1 VEQFERIRRD
11 ARDDE
16 MSIRALADKHRV
28 HRRTVRSALADAVPP
43 VRQPPR
49 RSAPVLGP
57 YEDTIRGWLVQ
68 DLTAPRK
75 QRHTARRIWQRLLE
89 EQGAVVAESSVRN
102 LVALL
107 RVEVYGGH
115 AQVLVPQTHPPA
127 QEAEVDFGEFSA
139 VVAGV
144 VMKLFMFCL
153 RLSHSGKAVHVAY
166 ANQTQESFLDG
177 HVRAFEA
184 LGGVPVGM
192 VRYDNLTAA
201 VIRVALGRER
211 LENPRFVAL
220 RSHYGYDSF
229 FCIPGIEGAHE
240 KGGVEGEIGRFR
252 RRHLTPVPHVGSLVA
267 LNDAL
272 AAADVRDD
280 ARRIGARAETV
291 GAAAAREL
299 PLLRGLPA
307 ESFDVSARLS
317 CRVDAKARVCVRQ
330 SYYSVPA
337 RYAGRRLEVRLG
349 ADTIRILGAGKV
361 VATHTRSLHKGSED
375 LVLDHYLEVLGRK
388 PGALAG
394 ATALVAARTGG
405 GDLAGNPTLYDA
417 IQKAKRSSVPNDNI
431 DRAVKRGSGAEAG
444 GADWQTIMYE
454 GYAPGGVALLIECL
468 TDNRNRA
475 AGDVRTAMSRNGGS
489 MAEPG
494 SVSYMFNRKG
504 VVIVPKVQAGGEVGE
519 DDLLAAV
526 LDAGAE
532 EVNDLG
538 ESFEVISEPTDLVAV
553 RSALQDGGLDYESAE
568 ASFVPTMTVG
578 VDKDGATKVFRL
590 IEALEESDDV
600 QDVFGNFDIPD
611 EVLAEL
617 D

>member
-1 VEQFERIRRD
+1 MKVRSRVDQFERIRRD

-349 ADTIRILGAGKV
+349 ADTIRILDPGTAGTL

-375 LVLDHYLEVLGRK
+375 LVLDHYLEVLTRK

-394 ATALVAARTGG
+394 ATALVAAR
-405 GDLAGNPTLYDA
+405 A
-417 IQKAKRSSVPNDNI
+417 
-431 DRAVKRGSGAEAG
+431 SGAFTDVHQRFWEAARRRFG
-444 GADWQTIMYE
+444 DG
-454 GYAPGGVALLIECL
+454 PGTRALVGVLLLHRTLPSVAVVAGIEAALVL
-468 TDNRNRA
+468 
-475 AGDVRTAMSRNGGS
+475 GS
-489 MAEPG
+489 
-494 SVSYMFNRKG
+494 F
-504 VVIVPKVQAGGEVGE
+504 
-519 DDLLAAV
+519 
-526 LDAGAE
+526 DA
-532 EVNDLG
+532 
-538 ESFEVISEPTDLVAV
+538 DLVAV
-553 RSALQDGGLDYESAE
+553 EARRSMLTPITPAAVILPPTAGALAAIGRPAPSLTGYDQLLKE
-568 ASFVPTMTVG
+568 AT
-578 VDKDGATKVFRL
+578 A
-590 IEALEESDDV
+590 
-600 QDVFGNFDIPD
+600 
-611 EVLAEL
+611 
-617 D
+617 